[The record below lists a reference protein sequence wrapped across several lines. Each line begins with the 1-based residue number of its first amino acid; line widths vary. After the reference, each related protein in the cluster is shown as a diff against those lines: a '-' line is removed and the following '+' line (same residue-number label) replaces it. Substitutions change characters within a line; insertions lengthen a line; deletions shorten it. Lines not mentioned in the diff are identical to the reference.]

1 MWKGTQI
8 VVLSLQCTVV
18 QQTFLI
24 LCFLEVFGN
33 MLKQTL
39 DLVKLF
45 QYSQQVVLFH
55 VSQMDKNLSSIMWL
69 EYIIWQNKDHKTLAK
84 VIQFIEHLQNIF
96 LAHSMFCL
104 NRTVMWDKAAW
115 VAHCFSDSGCCWE
128 ISNVTCEHLLCSTCT
143 EAYSMG
149 ELASKAC
156 WVYYKLHC
164 VWTVFGRVA
173 MVQVFATDYK
183 MLI

>member
-1 MWKGTQI
+1 
-8 VVLSLQCTVV
+8 
-18 QQTFLI
+18 
-24 LCFLEVFGN
+24 
-33 MLKQTL
+33 
-39 DLVKLF
+39 
-45 QYSQQVVLFH
+45 
-55 VSQMDKNLSSIMWL
+55 MWL

-128 ISNVTCEHLLCSTCT
+128 ISNVTCEHLLCSMCM

-149 ELASKAC
+149 ESWPQRLAECTINCIVFELCLGVLQWCRCLLQTIRC
-156 WVYYKLHC
+156 WFKYPPFPFHKHGLVNFISLRCWEPCIVQY
-164 VWTVFGRVA
+164 WT
-173 MVQVFATDYK
+173 D
-183 MLI
+183 L